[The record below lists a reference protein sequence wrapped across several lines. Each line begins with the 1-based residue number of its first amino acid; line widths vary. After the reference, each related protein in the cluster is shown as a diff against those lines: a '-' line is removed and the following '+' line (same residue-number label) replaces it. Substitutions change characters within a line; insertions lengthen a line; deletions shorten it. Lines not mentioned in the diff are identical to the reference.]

1 MLKTMRAHA
10 QKHTPKHT
18 HTQKHTQ
25 KHTHRDMLKTKST
38 YVDSQQAEVQKMM
51 NLAKEKE
58 IESKRAKAELL
69 EVKIH
74 EQEVRKAIS

>member
-1 MLKTMRAHA
+1 
-10 QKHTPKHT
+10 
-18 HTQKHTQ
+18 
-25 KHTHRDMLKTKST
+25 MLKTKST